1 MEPAVN
7 NLGVFA
13 CSPLCIRPV
22 EEWLNF
28 AQWFSAGLMGRLSTA
43 WGLVVHT
50 GFSGE
55 KPVDKSV
62 NKPWKDCPG
71 RYRVWAT
78 GHHRFLTLSGLLPVS
93 GKVKEKTSPDTLQAP
108 KHVMSSATD
117 LPPEIVGLTVDKV
130 GKSTCEARGARL
142 APGWLFFVQMHSV
155 VASMSR

>member
-7 NLGVFA
+7 NLGVFT

-28 AQWFSAGLMGRLSTA
+28 AQRFLANFMEGLSTA
-43 WGLVVHT
+43 FELVVHT
-50 GFSGE
+50 VFAGQQS
-55 KPVDKSV
+55 VDKSV

-78 GHHRFLTLSGLLPVS
+78 GHHRFLTLFGPLTVS
-93 GKVKEKTSPDTLQAP
+93 GKVKGKTLPDTLQAP
-108 KHVMSSATD
+108 KDVTFSVTD

-130 GKSTCEARGARL
+130 GKSACEARGARL
-142 APGWLFFVQMHSV
+142 ASGWLFFVQIHSV